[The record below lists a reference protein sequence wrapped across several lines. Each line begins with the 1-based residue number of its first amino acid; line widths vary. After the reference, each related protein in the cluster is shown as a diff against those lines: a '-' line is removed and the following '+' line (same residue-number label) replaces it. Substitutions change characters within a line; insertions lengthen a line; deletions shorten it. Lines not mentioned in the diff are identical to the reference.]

1 MGSTHIPRR
10 KVLAAG
16 AALAAA
22 PFGAS
27 AQAMPLIAY
36 LEPISGTSPT
46 NKINLAA
53 FRQGLA
59 EHGFVEGKNFTFAS
73 WYAEGDIDR
82 LPELAKEVVA
92 RNPAV
97 ILASTPNAARP
108 LKALTKTIPVVF
120 AQAADAVDNGEV
132 TNPKRPEANLT
143 GIANFNELNPKRLSW
158 LVEAAPKAQVLGYI
172 ADANLGSF
180 DRNYRQAAQAA
191 DEMKRKLIVGKA
203 ATDAEIE
210 AALKMMGA
218 AGVQALLVGPIRGAY
233 PRPGA
238 IVKLTSQ
245 LPVPVMYYDR
255 AFVDVGGLMSFG
267 AAFKEIYRLAG
278 TYVGRILKGE
288 KVADLPV
295 LQPGSYE
302 LVVNAAAAKAQGL
315 VFSQK
320 VLGAA
325 SEVIG

>member
-1 MGSTHIPRR
+1 MATRYIARR
-10 KVLAAG
+10 HVLAAG
-16 AALAAA
+16 AALAAT
-22 PFGAS
+22 PFMAR
-27 AQAMPLIAY
+27 AQTMPLIAY
-36 LEPISGTSPT
+36 LEPISGSSPT
-46 NKINLAA
+46 NKINLEA
-53 FRQGLA
+53 FRKGLA
-59 EHGFVEGKNFTFAS
+59 EHGFVEGKNFTFKS
-73 WYAEGDIDR
+73 WYAEGDIEK
-82 LPELAKEVVA
+82 LPALAKEVLA
-92 RNPAV
+92 HNPAV

-108 LKALTKTIPVVF
+108 LKELTKTVPVVF

-143 GIANFNELNPKRLSW
+143 GIANFNELNPKRLGW
-158 LVEAAPKAQVLGYI
+158 LLEAAPKAQVLGYL

-180 DRNYRQAAQAA
+180 ERNYSQAMQYAA
-191 DEMKRKLIVGKA
+191 EMKRKLVLGKA

-210 AALKMMGA
+210 AALKMMGEQ
-218 AGVQALLVGPIRGAY
+218 GVQALLVGPIRGAY

-238 IVKLTSQ
+238 IVKLTSK
-245 LPVPVMYYDR
+245 LPVPTMYYDR

-302 LVVNAAAAKAQGL
+302 LVVNAATAKAEG
-315 VFSQK
+315 VAFSKK
-320 VLGAA
+320 VLDAA
-325 SEVIG
+325 SDVIG